1 MAALYLIV
9 QLFQHYLLKFKTFH
23 ELIPENFVHAVDRN
37 AVKSEAKL
45 KSLEAERE
53 ENSTLIGRLETE
65 FKQVETDAIAVM
77 ETFKQAQVGHNRRL
91 LTVSFIVG
99 IHGLL
104 ECSAYYQYVV
114 SWERGG
120 GSGS

>member
-1 MAALYLIV
+1 M
-9 QLFQHYLLKFKTFH
+9 
-23 ELIPENFVHAVDRN
+23 IPENFVHAVDRN

-77 ETFKQAQVGHNRRL
+77 ETFKQAQVGN
-91 LTVSFIVG
+91 TV
-99 IHGLL
+99 
-104 ECSAYYQYVV
+104 VV
-114 SWERGG
+114 KWCTCMY
-120 GSGS
+120 